1 MSFATD
7 LTRSPCKQK
16 IHDVVGIGFGP
27 SNISLAIAL
36 LEMAPELEVAFVD
49 SAPGFGW
56 HKGML
61 FKNATMQVSF
71 LKDLASFRNPRSHF
85 TFVNY
90 LHTKGRIAAFSNK
103 KDFFP
108 GRLEFH
114 DYLSWCAAEFSDQVF
129 YGHRVVNISEG
140 GVDGDGSPLFRVEMQ
155 VGDTTTSLLARSLVH
170 SLGLE
175 PQLPGNV
182 QAGERITHVHH
193 LLAHLQDT
201 PLKPDGHC
209 VVVGGGQSAAEA
221 VEYLL
226 ETHPAMRVTA
236 IMARYGYTP
245 ADDSPFVNEIF
256 NADVVD
262 DFHAAAPHVRKH
274 ILRTH
279 ASTNYSAVD
288 MALIE
293 KLYRNW
299 YDDEVSGQQRLVL
312 ERMSRLQS
320 AQVQDTQVE
329 VTFARQMSNEVQTLA
344 CDYLVCATGFRPR
357 SIASVLSPALA
368 ARLIRDEGMT
378 RVSRHYRL
386 AFQGDAAPLLY
397 STGVAEDSHGLSATL
412 ISNMAIRA
420 GEIVDDL
427 KVALKRRHYEQAI

>member
-7 LTRSPCKQK
+7 LVISPCEQK

-36 LEMAPELEVAFVD
+36 QEMAPELDVAFFD

-61 FKNATMQVSF
+61 FKNATMQVTF
-71 LKDLASFRNPRSHF
+71 LKDLVSFRNPRSHF

-90 LHTKGRIAAFSNK
+90 LHSKGRIAAFCNK

-129 YGHRVVNISEG
+129 YGHQVLSINEG
-140 GVDGDGSPLFRVEMQ
+140 GVDDDGSPLFRVQMQ
-155 VGDTTTSLLARSLVH
+155 VGDMTTAVLARSVVH

-175 PQLPGNV
+175 PQLPLGV
-182 QAGERITHVHH
+182 EPGERVTHVHH
-193 LLAHLQDT
+193 LLAHLEKT
-201 PLKPDGHC
+201 ALNADGHC

-226 ETHPAMRVTA
+226 ETYPAMNVTA

-256 NADVVD
+256 NADAVD
-262 DFHAAAPHVRKH
+262 DFHASPAHVRQH

-299 YDDEVSGQQRLVL
+299 YDDEVSGQQRLKL
-312 ERMSRLQS
+312 ERMSRFQS
-320 AQVQDTQVE
+320 VLVQDAGLQVA
-329 VTFARQMSNEVQTLA
+329 FNHQMSSDVQKLR

-357 SIASVLSPALA
+357 RIADLLCASLA
-368 ARLIRDEGMT
+368 ARLVHDEGSA
-378 RVSRHYRL
+378 RILRNYRL
-386 AFQGDAAPLLY
+386 TFQGDSAPLLY
-397 STGVAEDSHGLSATL
+397 STGVAEDTHGLSATL

-427 KVALKRRHYEQAI
+427 RTTLKRRHYEQAV